1 MNFLAHLFLSGS
13 NDDWMVGNYLGDFLN
28 KRQIISLQEEV
39 RRGVELHRLIDSFT
53 DTHPEVEKAC
63 GICRSKHRKYAPIL
77 VDIYFDYL
85 LSKNWNRFSAVP
97 LRTFADQAYR
107 ILLQAAP
114 TFPKATMDQT
124 QRMIA
129 GDWLMSYGKY
139 QGLEF
144 VMNKLKNRVSKPD
157 QLNDAVETMKEHEKK
172 LNEYFMNFF
181 PDLISTCTAFGAC
194 INLQNE
200 VK

>member
-107 ILLQAAP
+107 VLLQAAP

-124 QRMIA
+124 RRMIA

-172 LNEYFMNFF
+172 LNEYFMSFF

>member
-28 KRQIISLQEEV
+28 KRQIIGLREEV
-39 RRGVELHRLIDSFT
+39 KRGVELHRLIDSFT

-63 GICRSKHRKYAPIL
+63 GIFRSKHRKYAPIL

-107 ILLQAAP
+107 VLLHAAP

-157 QLNDAVETMKEHEKK
+157 QLDDAVETMKEHEKK
-172 LNEYFMNFF
+172 LNEYFMSFF

>member
-107 ILLQAAP
+107 VLLHAAP

-157 QLNDAVETMKEHEKK
+157 QLDDAVETMKEHEKK
-172 LNEYFMNFF
+172 LNEYFMSFF